1 MLDRARLRACRS
13 THAVKCA
20 CKCEY
25 IRINFC
31 YVWRR
36 KAPWWQSHGRSRLA
50 TPPHI
55 WTCEM
60 FKSIT
65 ALANAAQPISKVEM
79 KVLCSTGH
87 GPSLIASS
95 LGHGPSPALASLC
108 VDGFLAFR
116 GQLSKPQI
124 NLKMNDEP
132 EPKPPAIN
140 IFSILVRP
148 NVPTLVPVVVKSR
161 MCDLRTAHHGARA
174 CLVLEL
180 ETATLIRPLE

>member
-1 MLDRARLRACRS
+1 MYGAER
-13 THAVKCA
+13 H
-20 CKCEY
+20 
-25 IRINFC
+25 
-31 YVWRR
+31 RR
-36 KAPWWQSHGRSRLA
+36 GKATVVADWPP
-50 TPPHI
+50 PPHI

-116 GQLSKPQI
+116 GQLSQPQI

-148 NVPTLVPVVVKSR
+148 NVPTLVPVVVKNR
-161 MCDLRTAHHGARA
+161 MCDLRWLRGVAALAQQR
-174 CLVLEL
+174 EYS
-180 ETATLIRPLE
+180 